1 MKRDQD
7 KIEEE
12 GKYDKMADVVFF
24 SFLPL
29 CNLCI

>member
-12 GKYDKMADVVFF
+12 DKYDKMADVVFF
-24 SFLPL
+24 FFFA
-29 CNLCI
+29 IM